1 MAKRPVIIDVNVGI
15 DSAMGLG
22 LSLFD
27 ENLDIKLITTVGGC
41 VKLNTC
47 LQNTLHLLDVFNKNI
62 PVGKGA
68 ERPLIKKPIDARI
81 EGLNGLGSYVYD
93 STFTSKH
100 VSGSAADLMYKT
112 IVKSNQKIDI
122 ICYGPLTNLANLLT
136 SYYDAKN
143 YIGKVYV
150 LGGSLNEIG
159 NITPFAE
166 TNFFIDPH
174 AVQIILNSGLDV
186 TIIPIQIGLNWGFK
200 PTYLDKIKT
209 FNRTGELFCELLSDN
224 WVSNI
229 EALYGVTMATYL
241 NSPDIF
247 TTKDAKVT
255 VELADKVKIGT
266 SYIKFS
272 KDSNCKVVADCDCEK
287 LQETFE
293 QMLKT
298 CKTQTEQTRPIII
311 DCDPGVDDAMAIMN
325 ALYSTKV
332 RTLLI
337 TCVAGNNP
345 IERVTNNAL
354 HIVELCHRKTP
365 VASGA
370 TVPLYKKANYAPHV
384 HGKQGLGGYTYKGP
398 YTKAIK
404 DDAVEAMYKTLLEH
418 KDQHI
423 TLLAIGPM
431 TNIAML
437 IRKYPEAKDYIRK
450 IVFMGGSKENETEP
464 YPEFNIN
471 FDPDAARIIFDS
483 GIPLVMIPM
492 ELGHF
497 AYLDHDDIS
506 LIRKTNASGKKLAKM
521 FEEYKDKHVSDY
533 GAAVHDSAALY
544 YLTHPNDFK
553 TEKAYI
559 EVRPYGDIHYIY
571 VDYESKHPNTL
582 VAVDMDIDKFKQN
595 FFHHVIKMD

>member
-1 MAKRPVIIDVNVGI
+1 MAKRPIIIDVNVGI

-27 ENLDIKLITTVGGC
+27 ENLDIKLVTTVGGC

-47 LQNTLHLLDVFNKNI
+47 IQNTLHMLDVFNKNI

-68 ERPLIKKPIDARI
+68 ERPLIKTPIEASI

-93 STFTSKH
+93 ATFTSKH
-100 VSGSAADLMYKT
+100 IAGSACDLMYKT
-112 IVKSNQKIDI
+112 IVKSDKKVDI
-122 ICYGPLTNLANLLT
+122 VCYGPMTNIANLLT
-136 SYYDAKN
+136 TYYDAQN
-143 YIGKVYV
+143 YIGKIYI
-150 LGGSLNEIG
+150 LGGSLNEAG

-174 AVQIILNSGLDV
+174 ATQIVLNSGLDV
-186 TIIPIQIGLNWGFK
+186 TIIPMQIGLNWE
-200 PTYLDKIKT
+200 YNDSYIEKIKK
-209 FNRTGELFCELLSDN
+209 FNRSGKLFYDLLQNCST
-224 WVSNI
+224 I

-241 NSPDIF
+241 ANPEIF
-247 TTKDAKVT
+247 ETKKANVG
-255 VELADKVKIGT
+255 VELADKVKIGA
-266 SYIKFS
+266 SYINFGK
-272 KDSNCKVVADCDCEK
+272 KTNCRVVVDCDYYA
-287 LQETFE
+287 LQHTFE
-293 QMLKT
+293 AMLKK

-337 TCVAGNNP
+337 SCVAGNNP
-345 IERVTNNAL
+345 IERISNNAL

-365 VASGA
+365 VAKGA
-370 TVPLYKKANYAPHV
+370 TVPLYKKANYATHA
-384 HGKQGLGGYTYKGP
+384 HGKQGLGAYTYKGP
-398 YTKAIK
+398 YTKVIK
-404 DDAVEAMYKTLLEH
+404 DDSVEAMYKTLLEN

-423 TLLAIGPM
+423 TILAIGPM

-437 IRKYPEAKDYIRK
+437 IRKYPEVKDYIRK
-450 IVFMGGSKENETEP
+450 IVFMGGSKETEQEP
-464 YPEFNIN
+464 YAEFNIN

-506 LIRKTNASGKKLAKM
+506 VIKRTNATGKKLAKM
-521 FEEYKDKHVSDY
+521 FEGYKDRHVGEY

-544 YLTHPNDFK
+544 YLTHPQHLK
-553 TEKAYI
+553 PK
-559 EVRPYGDIHYIY
+559 RPI
-571 VDYESKHPNTL
+571 
-582 VAVDMDIDKFKQN
+582 
-595 FFHHVIKMD
+595 

>member
-1 MAKRPVIIDVNVGI
+1 MEKRPVIIDVNVGI

-22 LSLFD
+22 LSLFND
-27 ENLDIKLITTVGGC
+27 DLDIKLVTTVGGC

-47 LQNTLHLLDVFNKNI
+47 LQNTLHILDVFNKNI

-68 ERPLIKKPIDARI
+68 ERPLIKRPIEASI

-100 VSGSAADLMYKT
+100 ISGSAADLMYKT
-112 IVKSNQKIDI
+112 IVKSDKKVDV
-122 ICYGPLTNLANLLT
+122 ICYGPATNLANLLT

-143 YIGKVYV
+143 YIGKIYL

-186 TIIPIQIGLNWGFK
+186 TIVPMQIGLNWGFK
-200 PTYLDKIKT
+200 PVYLDKIRN
-209 FNRTGELFCELLSDN
+209 FNRTGELFAELLSDN
-224 WVSNI
+224 GVSNV
-229 EALYGVTMATYL
+229 EALYGVTMAC
-241 NSPDIF
+241 F
-247 TTKDAKVT
+247 TAAPELFETKPAKVG

-266 SYIKFS
+266 SYVKYTS
-272 KDSNCKVVADCDCEK
+272 DANCNIVVDCDYDKMQSLFE
-287 LQETFE
+287 ET
-293 QMLKT
+293 LKK
-298 CKTQTEQTRPIII
+298 CQTQTEQTRPIII

-325 ALYSTKV
+325 ALYSSKV

-337 TCVAGNNP
+337 SCVAGNNP
-345 IERVTNNAL
+345 IDRITNNAL

-365 VASGA
+365 VSKGA
-370 TVPLYKKANYAPHV
+370 TVPLYKKANYATHA
-384 HGKQGLGGYTYKGP
+384 HGKQGLGAYTYKGP

-404 DDAVEAMYKTLLEH
+404 DDSVEAMYKTLLEN
-418 KDQHI
+418 KDKHTTI
-423 TLLAIGPM
+423 LALGPM

-437 IRKYPEAKDYIRK
+437 IRKYPDAVEYIRK
-450 IVFMGGSKENETEP
+450 IVFMGGSKETETEP

-483 GIPLVMIPM
+483 GIPLVMVPM

-497 AYLDHDDIS
+497 AYLDHDDIN
-506 LIRKTNASGKKLAKM
+506 LIRRTNASGKKLAKM
-521 FEEYKDKHVSDY
+521 FEEYKDKHVGEH

-544 YLTHPNDFK
+544 YLTHPNHFK

-559 EVRPYGDIHYIY
+559 EIRPYGDIHHIY
-571 VDYESKHPNTL
+571 VDYNSDHPNAL
-582 VAVDMDIDKFKQN
+582 VAVDMDIDEFKQN
-595 FFHHVIKMD
+595 FFYHVTKMD